1 MKKVPAIF
9 SLLTYTPS
17 KLRRVDFVADDYIKN
32 VSVIKQA
39 EQSARG
45 TSERIEIRS
54 LDSKTPDQFRDR
66 VLKNPDNKSR
76 IVELIFEYITEDRAS
91 VMKIHDVDEINL
103 SAEGQCRQVTIE
115 GVTPNENLH
124 SNQPEADTRVIL
136 HAVDALQRTDS
147 DITIISPS
155 GDTDIIVLVIAHLWE
170 YKERVAIVNGSGKN
184 RNVYK
189 LGDVEIEGDI
199 RSTIIGLHAFTG
211 YVFFIIIII

>member
-1 MKKVPAIF
+1 M
-9 SLLTYTPS
+9 
-17 KLRRVDFVADDYIKN
+17 
-32 VSVIKQA
+32 IKQA

-115 GVTPNENLH
+115 GVTPNENLQ

-147 DITIISPS
+147 DITIISPIWRHRHHRAS
-155 GDTDIIVLVIAHLWE
+155 NCA
-170 YKERVAIVNGSGKN
+170 S
-184 RNVYK
+184 
-189 LGDVEIEGDI
+189 LGVQGTSSYCQ
-199 RSTIIGLHAFTG
+199 R
-211 YVFFIIIII
+211 